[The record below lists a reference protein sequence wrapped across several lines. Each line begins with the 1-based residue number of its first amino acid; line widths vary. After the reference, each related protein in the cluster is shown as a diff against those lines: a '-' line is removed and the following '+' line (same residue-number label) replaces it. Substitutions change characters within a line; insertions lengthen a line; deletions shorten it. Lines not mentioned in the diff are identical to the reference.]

1 MRVFLVYPPNTEL
14 NLKGYP
20 LGLAYL
26 SAALNKEHKIHLYDY
41 NGKNFQRSIASFLN
55 EVIERKPD
63 VIGISFNSFNRWGA
77 FKILKQIKKISRD
90 KLGKEIYV
98 VLGGVHPSTM
108 YGQIFSYFYDY
119 LDFIIQ
125 SEGENSLAK
134 LCRAI
139 ENDEDVKC
147 ISGLVYKSGNHDFV
161 ANPVTEII
169 KNLDELPFPDYSYVS
184 EEIKQKEIA
193 FLISSR
199 GCPVNCSFC
208 STSSFWGQ
216 NVRMNSP
223 ERIGEEVEYVK
234 SLGAKRIFFHD
245 DTFNLGIERT
255 IKIAETLKKLNIEYA
270 IQCRVIPVNE
280 EMISKLV
287 DSGCRHITWGVE
299 SLSEKILNGIH
310 KNITREQ
317 VKNAFDICAKYTD
330 KLSTSAFFCVGTP
343 GETEETINESIN
355 YLDNNIRST
364 HGPGAS
370 MLYVLPGTKIYR
382 DMVKNNEPWEK
393 IWVKTDSVYYYTKE
407 NSLRTL
413 NRWRKRINNSGIRL
427 PFHSKYF
434 WDYALNNN
442 QKDVNTIGR
451 VFRKTRKKLGRFINM
466 LRNRY

>member
-1 MRVFLVYPPNTEL
+1 MRVFLVYPPNSEL

-26 SAALNKEHKIHLYDY
+26 SAALNKKHEVGVYNY
-41 NGKNFQRSIASFLN
+41 NGREFQKSILSFLR
-55 EVIERKPD
+55 EVRGGKPD

-77 FKILKQIKKISRD
+77 FEILKRIKKISGG
-90 KLGKEIYV
+90 LGKKIYV

-108 YGQIFSYFYDY
+108 HGQIFNYFYDY

-125 SEGENSLAK
+125 SEGENSLVN
-134 LCRAI
+134 LCQAI
-139 ENDEDVKC
+139 EKGADVKG
-147 ISGLVYKSGNHDFV
+147 ISGLVYKTGNHKFA
-161 ANPVTEII
+161 ANPVTDII
-169 KNLDELPFPDYSYVS
+169 KDLDDLPFPDYSYAE
-184 EEIKQKEIA
+184 EEIKKKEIA
-193 FLISSR
+193 YLISSR

-216 NVRMNSP
+216 NVRINSP

-234 SLGAKRIFFHD
+234 RLGARRIFFHD

-255 IKIAETLKKLNIEYA
+255 IKIAEILKKLDIEYA
-270 IQCRVIPVNE
+270 IQCRVTPVNE

-287 DSGCRHITWGVE
+287 DSGCRHITWGAE
-299 SLSEKILNGIH
+299 SLSEKILSRIH

-317 VKNAFDICAKYTD
+317 VKNAFDICAKYAD
-330 KLSTSAFFCVGTP
+330 RLATSAFFCVGTP
-343 GETEETINESIN
+343 GETEETINESVD
-355 YLDNNIRST
+355 YLNKNIRST

-370 MLYVLPGTKIYR
+370 MLYILPGTKIYGEL
-382 DMVKNNEPWEK
+382 VKNNEFDERVW
-393 IWVKTDSVYYYTKE
+393 IKTDSVYYYTKE
-407 NSLRTL
+407 HNLKTL

-434 WDYALNNN
+434 WDYALKEN
-442 QKDVNTIGR
+442 KEDVSLIR
-451 VFRKTRKKLGRFINM
+451 RSFRKTLKKLGRFINM